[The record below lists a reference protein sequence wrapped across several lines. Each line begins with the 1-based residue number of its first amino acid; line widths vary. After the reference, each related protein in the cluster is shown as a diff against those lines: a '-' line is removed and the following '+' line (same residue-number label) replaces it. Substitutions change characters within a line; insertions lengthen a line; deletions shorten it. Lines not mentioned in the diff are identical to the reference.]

1 MEPLRLGVIGLGVMG
16 SDHLKNA
23 LRIPEFVQLVAGA
36 DPMAEARARAEA
48 LGIATVATAED
59 LFERG
64 VEAVIVAN
72 PHPQHEAAVVAAAE
86 RGIHVLCEK
95 PIAAT
100 VSAADRM
107 VAACRRHHVLLAMDF
122 QQRTTP
128 IYQTLHRLL
137 SSDAIGELSRV
148 ALVATAWYRTQAYY
162 DSGSWRG
169 TWEGEGGGVVMNQAP
184 HQLDMYVWLSGLPH
198 RVKASTSTRI
208 HRIETENTVAA
219 LFEYEGGRVDTFI
232 TTTAEYPGKVE
243 WTYVGDRGTLV
254 CDGRTLRLYQLES
267 SLRHQLLTTP
277 NSARPAGAW
286 EDVTA
291 DPIAREETG
300 HVGLLRQFALAVR
313 NGTPPIASGEDGV
326 RQLELANAIILSGLR
341 DRPVDVPVDRG
352 AYDQLLQEMRQR
364 DV

>member
-1 MEPLRLGVIGLGVMG
+1 MEPLRLGIIGLGVMG

-23 LRIPEFVQLVAGA
+23 LSIPDVVQLIGGA
-36 DPMAEARARAEA
+36 DPIAEARANAEA
-48 LGIATVATAED
+48 KGVAAVSSADE
-59 LFERG
+59 LFDRG

-72 PHPQHEAAVVAAAE
+72 PHPQHEAAVIGAAE

-107 VAACRRHHVLLAMDF
+107 LAACRRHGVLLAMDF

-128 IYQTLHRLL
+128 IYRTMHRLL
-137 SSDAIGELSRV
+137 SSDAVGELSRV
-148 ALVATAWYRTQAYY
+148 ALVATNWYRTQSYY

-184 HQLDMYVWLSGLPH
+184 HQLDMYVWLSGLPS
-198 RVKASTSTRI
+198 RVKATVSTRI

-243 WTYVGDRGTLV
+243 WTFAGDRGTIV
-254 CDGRTLRLYQLES
+254 CDGRTLRIFRLED
-267 SLRHQLLTTP
+267 SLRHQLLSAP
-277 NSARPAGAW
+277 KNARPAGAW
-286 EDVTA
+286 EDVPA
-291 DPIAREETG
+291 DPIAREDTG
-300 HVGLLRQFALAVR
+300 HTGLLRQFAQAVR
-313 NGTPPIASGEDGV
+313 QGIPPIATGEDGV
-326 RQLELANAIILSGLR
+326 RQLEVANAIIMSGLR
-341 DRPVDVPVDRG
+341 NRPVDVPVDRP
-352 AYDQLLQEMRQR
+352 AYDELLQEMRQR
-364 DV
+364 GV